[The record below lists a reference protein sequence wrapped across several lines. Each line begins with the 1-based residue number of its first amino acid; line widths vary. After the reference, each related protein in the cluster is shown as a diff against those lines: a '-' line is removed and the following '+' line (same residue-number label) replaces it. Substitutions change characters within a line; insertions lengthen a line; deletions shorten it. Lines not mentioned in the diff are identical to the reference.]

1 LYTPMKTTMSS
12 PRKGTENYG
21 PHNVHMQDWI
31 DCAPFERLLNI
42 EIREAKNG
50 EAVLRM
56 PFSRE
61 LAQGFGLM
69 HGGALLSLA
78 DTSFV
83 MAIKSLLPPGSRFAT
98 TRLATDYLKPVT
110 CGIVTARARI
120 THCDDRDIFGESE
133 IVDEGDDQVLKCKC
147 TFRVARDV
155 PLEALHGITWSTPDE
170 K

>member
-1 LYTPMKTTMSS
+1 MKTTVRNT
-12 PRKGTENYG
+12 RKGTENYG
-21 PHNVHMQDWI
+21 PHDVHIPDWI

-42 EIREAKNG
+42 EISEAKNG
-50 EAVLRM
+50 EAVLCM

-110 CGIVTARARI
+110 RGIVTARARI
-120 THCDDRDIFGESE
+120 TRCDDRDIFGESE
-133 IVDEGDDQVLKCKC
+133 IVDEGDDRVLKCEC

-155 PLEALHGITWSTPDE
+155 PANILHGITLSIQDR